1 MSISIE
7 LNVRTFF
14 LLTRMYLL
22 FSKSLLFTT
31 VAGGKFPM
39 SFSCYKRV
47 QKAKGHHIPWLPL
60 FQAKIT
66 PATFLSFYVIC
77 IPIFRLFIEVA
88 RNHS

>member
-22 FSKSLLFTT
+22 FSKSLLFTA

-39 SFSCYKRV
+39 SFSCYKSSESQRPPHSMASLISG
-47 QKAKGHHIPWLPL
+47 KS
-60 FQAKIT
+60 T
-66 PATFLSFYVIC
+66 PATFLSVYVIC